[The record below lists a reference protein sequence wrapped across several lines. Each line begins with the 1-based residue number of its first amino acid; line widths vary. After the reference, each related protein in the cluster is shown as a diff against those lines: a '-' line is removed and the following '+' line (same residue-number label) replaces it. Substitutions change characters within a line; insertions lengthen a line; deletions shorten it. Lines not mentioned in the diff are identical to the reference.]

1 MAEPSTA
8 QSATNPLFIVKVDIE
23 KAMAYMTRL
32 TNEKIPVFLKSWQM
46 NMALE
51 GRKLMV
57 QFSSSPYINRRTGRL
72 VSSID
77 IFSVPPNFLVGPT
90 VAYAKWVYGGTDP
103 YDIYP
108 RTKKALFWI
117 GAKHPV
123 RHIHHPG
130 IKARPAHLWARA
142 MLIARSPGIA
152 IATAKQTLMGGG
164 E

>member
-8 QSATNPLFIVKVDIE
+8 KSSTDPLFVVKVDIE
-23 KAMAYMTRL
+23 KAMAFMNRL
-32 TNEKIPVFLKSWQM
+32 TTEKVPAFLKAWQM

-57 QFSSSPYINRRTGRL
+57 QFSSAPYINRRTGRL

-77 IFSVPPNFLVGPT
+77 IFAVPPNFLVGPT
-90 VAYAKWVYGGTDP
+90 VEYAKWVYGGTDP

-108 RTKKALFWI
+108 RAKKALSWK
-117 GAKHPV
+117 GAKNPV
-123 RHIHHPG
+123 RHVHHPG

-152 IATAKQTLMGGG
+152 VATAKQTLMGGM